1 MSTLL
6 DAINA
11 GLGFTSNALSIQD
24 SINRENANIRIQ
36 SAQLDF
42 QTKTNDFLR
51 SLEERSDYNNFE
63 QDLDAFLNDYTA
75 TANKMAKSPYEAQ
88 AVNQMLQSSRVSLQ
102 DKIRDVTLQAQ
113 KNDTILT
120 NQENELK
127 RQQLKKDGII
137 TSSQQM
143 EQSQAETNQ
152 MFLSGV
158 LDQETAMI
166 KNKQIVASCFGDDVL
181 TAGYDILDQGGNL
194 EDALNAIDNMSTEE
208 YKAYLTDANTG
219 VNEDLFVD
227 FDSLKANAKKELQG
241 YWNTAIKS
249 MQEKNVQ
256 HLSEIYS
263 RLMMADPTEYNAIL
277 KQGQDTLMSMNGNKL
292 STTDRE
298 KYSRY
303 FKEVENA
310 LSSSSGGS
318 SGSIQQLTM
327 KNVMDTN
334 LDVVVTGVKNGDFSA
349 NDAMKVFEELM
360 LDDFAKGNIKGY
372 GATDRET
379 AMSILSNN
387 KEYYVFSNQVMDKIK
402 NEIMADFPTVSK
414 KITMLEN
421 QVAKGELSEEAFT
434 YAMEGF
440 SQYLFGSKDR
450 PLEEVAKQL
459 DKQLNAAN
467 LETITILNS
476 KAIKDNEVAQFIETL
491 NNTDEAYTKGGKT
504 VFTDGLSEES
514 LYQSGGGIDKMGSIL
529 AETLGVDKSKVHH
542 SKTMKDDDVDYEAK
556 FEVDGKQYEF
566 RTTTEKTLF
575 GESSSYEIV
584 DENGNVVEG
593 RSYAEL
599 RAEERERELQARQ
612 ASTRA
617 FGEAAALSYSQAQD
631 KQLDR
636 AINQV
641 KSGNALQPEEAD
653 RVIEYVNKAQG
664 SYTEILNKLGLSYS
678 QWQQLSET
686 EKRNKLIY

>member
-6 DAINA
+6 DALNA

-143 EQSQAETNQ
+143 GQSQAETNQ
-152 MFLSGV
+152 MYLSGV

-166 KNKQIVASCFGDDVL
+166 KNKQIVATCFGDDVL
-181 TAGYDILDQGGNL
+181 TAGYDILDQGGSL
-194 EDALNAIDNMSTEE
+194 EEALNAIDNMSTEE
-208 YKAYLTDANTG
+208 YKAYLTDANTN

-256 HLSEIYS
+256 YLSEIYS
-263 RLMMADPTEYNAIL
+263 RLMMADPAEYNAIL

-298 KYSRY
+298 KYARY
-303 FKEVENA
+303 FKELEDT
-310 LSSSSGGS
+310 LSSP
-318 SGSIQQLTM
+318 SGSTSSIKQTTL
-327 KNVMDTN
+327 KNVMDLNFDLALALYRQGEIT
-334 LDVVVTGVKNGDFSA
+334 A
-349 NDAMKVFEELM
+349 NEIGTVFEELM
-360 LDDFAKGNIKGY
+360 FEDFREGNVKGY
-372 GATDRET
+372 GETDRET
-379 AMSILSNN
+379 ASQIMGTD
-387 KEYYVFSNQVMDKIK
+387 KEFYIFNSEIMDKIDK
-402 NEIMADFPTVSK
+402 EVMGNYPTVSK
-414 KITMLEN
+414 KLNEVRKLVEN
-421 QVAKGELSEEAFT
+421 GELSEEAYQYFVNGIK
-434 YAMEGF
+434 E
-440 SQYLFGSKDR
+440 YLFGNNAT
-450 PLEEVAKQL
+450 EEEAIKQL
-459 DKQLNAAN
+459 ENNLNATN
-467 LETITILNS
+467 LQYIQDAISDNIGTSARALNS
-476 KAIKDNEVAQFIETL
+476 M
-491 NNTDEAYTKGGKT
+491 DEAYTEDGKT
-504 VFTDGLSEES
+504 YFAPGISEES
-514 LYQSGGGIDKMGSIL
+514 LYQAGGGIDKMKSTL
-529 AETLGVDKSKVHH
+529 ANVFGVDKSDVMYEPTMKGDDIDYETKFSINGKSYEIRPII
-542 SKTMKDDDVDYEAK
+542 SKTWYGKEYDD
-556 FEVDGKQYEF
+556 
-566 RTTTEKTLF
+566 
-575 GESSSYEIV
+575 YEIV
-584 DENGNVVEG
+584 DEDGNVID
-593 RSYAEL
+593 SKTAENMSN
-599 RAEERERELQARQ
+599 ERERQRELE
-612 ASTRA
+612 ASQQTTRA

-641 KSGNALQPEEAD
+641 KNGNALQPEEAD

-686 EKRNKLIY
+686 EKINKLIY